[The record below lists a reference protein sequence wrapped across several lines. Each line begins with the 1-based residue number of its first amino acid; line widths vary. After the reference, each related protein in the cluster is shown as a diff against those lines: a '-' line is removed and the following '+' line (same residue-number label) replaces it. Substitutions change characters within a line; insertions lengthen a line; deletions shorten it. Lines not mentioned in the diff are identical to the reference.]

1 MRERTKTGAAFGS
14 GAARAAVTAMLL
26 AQGVETP
33 PTQAQINCG
42 LMVTEATHDV
52 DLEPI
57 YNTFSGPLKQSFIAF
72 RQEEIDAETFV
83 ARCLTEV
90 ASASD

>member
-1 MRERTKTGAAFGS
+1 MGNKTKNGAAFGS
-14 GAARAAVTAMLL
+14 GAALAAVTAMLL
-26 AQGVETP
+26 GQGVETL

-42 LMVTEATHDV
+42 LMVLEASHDV

-72 RQEEIDAETFV
+72 RQEEIDAESFV